1 MIKTGIDITEIS
13 RFSQMKNI
21 EVFKKHVFTLRER
34 HYFDGMKNP
43 FNSIAAAFAAKEAF
57 AKYMGSGFRGFSP
70 RDIEI
75 LHDELGKP
83 YILFM
88 RKPINADVSLSHSGD
103 CAVAVVCGEEYNMGR
118 YADMIKS
125 YRSMRPKRRPNI
137 NKGDCGRVLIIAGS
151 NGMIGAACL
160 CSRAAMRCGSGL
172 VTLALPECIQ
182 PTAAAKLDEVMTYP
196 LPCCDKILTE
206 DAAEKLSDKLTSCDV
221 CAIGPGLGKSAGAKK
236 ILSAVLQ
243 NSAPCVIDADGLN
256 ILAEDMSL
264 LKEHRCTVILT
275 PHPGEMSRLTGKSI
289 KEIEDDRTSAATELA
304 ARYRVYV
311 VLKGHETVIAAPD
324 GEVHVNN
331 SGNGGMAS
339 GGMGDVLTGVI
350 ASLLG
355 QKLSPFNAAAL
366 GTFIHGL
373 AGDIAAEEKGEYGLI
388 ASDLIEKLPL
398 TLKEL
403 AR

>member
-34 HYFDGMKNP
+34 QYFDGMKNP
-43 FNSIAAAFAAKEAF
+43 FSSIAAAFAAKEAF
-57 AKYMGSGFRGFSP
+57 SKYMGSGFRGFGP
-70 RDIEI
+70 RDVEI

-125 YRSMRPKRRPNI
+125 YRSMLPKRRPNI

-151 NGMIGAACL
+151 NGMVGAACL

-172 VTLALPECIQ
+172 VTLALPECIFSA
-182 PTAAAKLDEVMTYP
+182 AAAKLDEVMTYP
-196 LPCCDKILTE
+196 LPCRDKILTE
-206 DAAEKLSDKLTSCDV
+206 DAAEKLSDKLASCDV
-221 CAIGPGLGKSAGAKK
+221 CAIGPGLGKSAGARKL
-236 ILSAVLQ
+236 LSAVLQ

-256 ILAEDMSL
+256 ILSEDMGL
-264 LKEHRCTVILT
+264 LKEHKCKVILT
-275 PHPGEMSRLTGKSI
+275 PHPGEMSRLSGKSI
-289 KEIEDDRTSAATELA
+289 KEIEGDRVAAATELA